1 MEQLAEL
8 LLPVARVAVVVSFV
22 VLAVVILLG
31 ARRAASSGWWA
42 GAAFGTMAVALLLSW
57 LPDLTGIVL
66 PGWAE
71 LTAVLLLLSFPY
83 LLVRF
88 TASFVALPV
97 WLEVAA
103 ATVTLVILT
112 ATVAVGPDLSGGP
125 DVART
130 YVVAALSY
138 WVVLSL
144 VTVVRLWSAGR
155 DQPAVARW
163 SMRLMSIGA
172 AVLAVALLLAGQ
184 LAETS
189 AVAALVVDAFALA
202 SAAAFG
208 LGFAPPRMVRRAWRR
223 DEEEQLM
230 AATVA
235 VLRSRTTEEVAERLL
250 PPTIRMVNGGG
261 AVMTDATERIV
272 ASVGDAPAIGTQLAT
287 TDADAAHRRIAVP
300 LGPGRGRVAVWTG
313 PYSPFFGRED
323 DDLIRS
329 MAAVAE
335 LALERAD
342 LLAEERARLE
352 ALREAQEEAERAREE
367 ANRANTAKSEFLS
380 RMSHELRT
388 PLNAILG
395 FGQLLETSTLT
406 PDDEEGVG
414 YILKAGRHLLALIDD
429 VLDLSRIEAGMMTI
443 SLETVHAAE
452 LIEDTLAL
460 IRPLARSRTIDV
472 RADGVDCDAYVM
484 TDRQRGRQVLLNLL
498 SNAVKYNHDGGWV
511 EVACTSHEG
520 VLRIS
525 VEDSGPGIDPA
536 RLPQLFEP
544 FERLGAETSGVE
556 GTGLGLALTKQLVE
570 RLGGHI
576 DLDSTPGAGSRFW
589 VDLPLTEPPPEH
601 QETAAPVVVPDAVV
615 GERTLLLVED
625 NLANLRVVE
634 ALLRRRPGTAVIPA
648 MQGRLALEL
657 ANEHRPDVIV
667 LDLHLPD
674 LTGREVL
681 HRLRADPRTR
691 DIPVIVASADATPSR
706 VRELTELGAFAYI
719 TKPLDLARFLEL
731 TDAALAG
738 NDPSDA

>member
-1 MEQLAEL
+1 MEQVAEL
-8 LLPVARVAVVVSFV
+8 LLPVARVALVLSFV
-22 VLAVVILLG
+22 VLAAVVLSG

-42 GAAFGTMAVALLLSW
+42 AAAFATIAVALLASW

-66 PGWAE
+66 PGWVE
-71 LTAVLLLLSFPY
+71 LAAVLLLLSFPY
-83 LLVRF
+83 LLLRF

-97 WLEVAA
+97 WLEGAA
-103 ATVTLVILT
+103 ALVTFGVLA
-112 ATVAVGPDLSGGP
+112 ATVAVGPDLSGEQAVGGTYL
-125 DVART
+125 VA
-130 YVVAALSY
+130 VLSY

-163 SMRLMSIGA
+163 SMRLMSMGA

-184 LAETS
+184 LADTS
-189 AVAALVVDAFALA
+189 PLAALVVDACALA

-235 VLRSRTTEEVAERLL
+235 VLRARTTEEIAAELL

-261 AVMTDATERIV
+261 AVLTDADEQVV
-272 ASVGDAPAIGTQLAT
+272 ASVGDAPAVGTHLRV
-287 TDADAAHRRIAVP
+287 TDRDVEHRWIAVP

-352 ALREAQEEAERAREE
+352 ALRAAQEEAEGAREE

-406 PDDEEGVG
+406 ADDEEGVG
-414 YILKAGRHLLALIDD
+414 HILKAGRHLLALIDD
-429 VLDLSRIEAGMMTI
+429 VLDLSRIEAGMMAI
-443 SLETVHAAE
+443 SLEPVHAAE
-452 LIEDTLAL
+452 LIEDSLAL
-460 IRPLARSRTIDV
+460 IRPLARSRAIDV
-472 RADGVDCDAYVM
+472 RADGVDCDDFVM

-511 EVACTSHEG
+511 EVVCELHEG

-544 FERLGAETSGVE
+544 FERLGAESSAVE

-570 RLGGHI
+570 RLGGRI
-576 DLDSTPGAGSRFW
+576 DLDSTLGAGSRFW
-589 VDLPLTEPPPEH
+589 VDLPLTGPPAEH
-601 QETAAPVVVPDAVV
+601 HEAASPVVARDAAV
-615 GERTLLLVED
+615 GDRTLLLVED
-625 NLANLRVVE
+625 NLASLRVVE
-634 ALLRRRPGTAVIPA
+634 GLLRRRPGTVVIPA
-648 MQGRLALEL
+648 MQGGLALEL
-657 ANEHRPDVIV
+657 AQEHRPDVIV

-681 HRLRADPRTR
+681 HRLLADPRTR
-691 DIPVIVASADATPSR
+691 HIPVIVASADATPSR

-731 TDAALAG
+731 IDEALVV
-738 NDPSDA
+738 DRPRV